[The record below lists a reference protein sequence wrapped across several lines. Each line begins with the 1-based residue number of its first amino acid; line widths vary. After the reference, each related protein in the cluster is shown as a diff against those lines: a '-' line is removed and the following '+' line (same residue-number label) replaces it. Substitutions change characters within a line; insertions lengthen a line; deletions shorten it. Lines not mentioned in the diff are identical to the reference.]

1 MTRSTAF
8 VACCALVASLAGPRP
23 SLAGQLQPSQAVG
36 VRTSLIEAYYPCSG
50 GAPPIAQYGMPACD
64 PPTRMTGANPANVT
78 TFGPKG
84 SLSLSTTAGYG
95 DFALLVQGR
104 DIQNNG
110 VPFDGSLVLR
120 LTVRVTDVACGNH
133 PYYITACTS
142 SIDYELRPIV
152 GPIYIPCKAG
162 RCDLKTTVNELVP
175 GLIAPGDTSGFQ
187 FRDIAIVDPDGDTA
201 FRPGLMIQ

>member
-23 SLAGQLQPSQAVG
+23 ALAGQLQPSQAVG
-36 VRTSLIEAYYPCSG
+36 VRTSLIEAYDPCTFGS
-50 GAPPIAQYGMPACD
+50 PPIAQYGIPACD
-64 PPTRMTGANPANVT
+64 PPTRTTGYNPANVT

-84 SLSLSTTAGYG
+84 SLSLSTTTGYG
-95 DFALLVQGR
+95 DFALVVQGR
-104 DIQNNG
+104 DIWNNG

-120 LTVRVTDVACGNH
+120 LTVRVTDVACGMY
-133 PYYITACTS
+133 PYYITACS
-142 SIDYELRPIV
+142 GPDYELRPIS
-152 GPIYIPCKAG
+152 GPIYVPCKAG
-162 RCDLKTTVNELVP
+162 RCDLKTTVNELNP

-187 FRDIAIVDPDGDTA
+187 FRNIAIVDPDGDIA